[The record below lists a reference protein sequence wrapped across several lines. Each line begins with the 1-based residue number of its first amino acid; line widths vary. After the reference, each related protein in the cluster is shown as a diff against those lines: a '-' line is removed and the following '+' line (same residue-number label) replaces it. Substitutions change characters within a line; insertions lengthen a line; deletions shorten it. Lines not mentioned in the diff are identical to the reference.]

1 VARGG
6 SPLGFALLG
15 AGAGAEP
22 HAAVVAASTAARLL
36 VVADP
41 VLGRARRLAAPHGT
55 VAVEW
60 NIQLQITLVIPKLIK
75 APLF

>member
-22 HAAVVAASTAARLL
+22 HAAAVAASTAARHL

-41 VLGRARRLAAPHGT
+41 DLGRARRLAAPHGV